1 MAKDLTIEYSDEY
14 NWWCLYEFSTY
25 PRSSVLAGQTMK
37 SYRGHYDTVE
47 QAQAEYPS
55 ARVGYRDANNTFD
68 HLPDEEMDA
77 NQEEQYWLDIQ
88 TRNQIDPLAY

>member
-37 SYRGHYDTVE
+37 SYRGAYDTLE
-47 QAQAEYPS
+47 QAEKENPTAV
-55 ARVGYRDANNTFD
+55 VGYRDPQNTFN
-68 HLPDEEMDA
+68 HLPDEEMNA
-77 NQEEQYWLDIQ
+77 YEEEQHFWSNWDKERFRI
-88 TRNQIDPLAY
+88 

>member
-37 SYRGHYDTVE
+37 SYRGHYDTLE
-47 QAQAEYPS
+47 QAEKENPTAS
-55 ARVGYRDANNTFD
+55 TGFRDANNTFD
-68 HLPDEEMDA
+68 HLPSEEMDA
-77 NQEEQYWLDIQ
+77 YEEERWWDSQQSMVRY
-88 TRNQIDPLAY
+88 

>member
-37 SYRGHYDTVE
+37 SYRGHYDTLE
-47 QAQAEYPS
+47 QAEKENPTAI
-55 ARVGYRDANNTFD
+55 VGYRDPQNTFD
-68 HLPDEEMDA
+68 HLPKDDEPSIYDEEWWDGDRSM
-77 NQEEQYWLDIQ
+77 
-88 TRNQIDPLAY
+88 TRY